1 MGKKGKGMI
10 KGRSGLYILAFLF
23 LLVIAG
29 CQSSKGE
36 TEKEKSELVISAAAS
51 LQKALTEIEAVYEE
65 ENEDISLVF
74 NYGGS
79 GSLQHQIQNGAPAD
93 LFISAAIE
101 PFETLLDEGLIEE
114 KANSNLLSNELVLI
128 TGKQT
133 GIEGLENLVSVSK
146 IAIGSPDSVP
156 AGKYAKQSLEALGLW
171 GTIEDKLIFAKDVT
185 QVLTYVETG
194 NVEAGLVYATDAK
207 SSSKVKVI
215 DIPDDTHDEI
225 IYPAGVISSSKQK
238 EKAKKFYAYLQSDR
252 SLEIFEKYGFKGMK

>member
-1 MGKKGKGMI
+1 MI
-10 KGRSGLYILAFLF
+10 KGRSVLYLLAFLF
-23 LLVIAG
+23 LLVLAG

-36 TEKEKSELVISAAAS
+36 TELVISAAAS

-65 ENEDISLVF
+65 ENEDISLIF

-101 PFETLLDEGLIEE
+101 PFENLLDDGLIEK
-114 KANSNLLSNELVLI
+114 KANSNLLGNELVLI
-128 TGKQT
+128 AGKQT
-133 GIEGLENLVSVSK
+133 NIEGLANLESVSK

-171 GTIEDKLIFAKDVT
+171 GTIEDKLIFTKDVT

-215 DIPDDTHDEI
+215 DTVPNDTHEEI
-225 IYPAGVISSSKQK
+225 IYPAGVISSSKEK
-238 EKAKKFYAYLQSDR
+238 EKAQKFYAYLQSDR
-252 SLEIFEKYGFKGMK
+252 SLKIFEKYGFKGMK